1 MLIVIQDKRF
11 LSAPAQTQYLTMLYI
26 APFKILLPDYNRQFM
41 NITSLIDIKIPK
53 TLARAL
59 RLPDSSPRAQ
69 QRRVLKKLLSRARF
83 TEFGQHY
90 NFDKAIFSEDVER
103 RFQSLV
109 PVHDYNKIYNEWW
122 QKTLDGVPDVTW
134 PGKIKYYALSSGT
147 SEAASKYIPITND
160 LLRSNT
166 INYIRQLFSVFSYE
180 EANRKSFTKGF
191 LMLGGTT
198 DLQKGPAG
206 WYAGD
211 LSGILARKRPFWFQ
225 TFYKPGGRI
234 AAMKDWNQKLTEI
247 VEHAREWDIGYIVGV
262 PAWCQMCMEMI
273 IEHYKVDNI
282 HDIWPNF
289 GFFVHGGVSFQPYR
303 KSFEKLLGKPIVY
316 VENYLS
322 SEGFIGFKM
331 REKGGIQLVT
341 NNNIFFEFVPF
352 TDKNFDTSGN
362 IVANPEALLID
373 EIETGKDYALLMS
386 TNAGSWRYLIGD
398 TIRFINKHTCELVIT
413 GRTKHFLSLVG
424 EHLSV
429 ENMNHAIEAANEYF
443 NISIPEYTV
452 VGFPYENFFAHKWYV
467 ATNDKVD
474 AGLLKNFIDKKLR
487 ELNDDYAT
495 ERDSALKE
503 VFLDILP
510 QETFLKF
517 MELKGKIGSQ
527 HKFPRVMKGKMLEE
541 WNHFLASG
549 KI

>member
-1 MLIVIQDKRF
+1 
-11 LSAPAQTQYLTMLYI
+11 
-26 APFKILLPDYNRQFM
+26 M
-41 NITSLIDIKIPK
+41 NIASLIDIKIPK
-53 TLARAL
+53 TLAKAL

-103 RFQSLV
+103 RFQALV

-234 AAMKDWNQKLTEI
+234 AAMKDWNQKLNEI

-398 TIRFINKHTCELVIT
+398 TIRFINKDTCELVIT
-413 GRTKHFLSLVG
+413 GRTKHFISLVG

-452 VGFPYENFFAHKWYV
+452 VGFPYDNLFAHKWYV
-467 ATNDKVD
+467 ATNDTVD
-474 AGLLKNFIDKKLR
+474 AGLLKNFIDIKLR
-487 ELNDDYAT
+487 ECNDDYAT

-503 VFLDILP
+503 VFLEILP
-510 QETFLKF
+510 QETFMKF

-527 HKFPRVMKGKMLEE
+527 HKFPRVMNGTMLEE
-541 WNHFLASG
+541 WNNFLTSG